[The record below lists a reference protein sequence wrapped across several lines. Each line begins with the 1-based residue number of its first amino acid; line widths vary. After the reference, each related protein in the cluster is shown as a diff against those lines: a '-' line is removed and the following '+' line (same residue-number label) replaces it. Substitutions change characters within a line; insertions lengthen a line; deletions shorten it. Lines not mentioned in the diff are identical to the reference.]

1 MKRPRKRASSVAV
14 IDIGSNSVRL
24 VVYETM
30 ARSLVTIFNEKAL
43 CGLGREVQSTGLL
56 SAEDAVAK
64 ALTALRRFRALCR
77 IQQVGRVFAIATAAC
92 RDARNG
98 PDFIAKAERICGA
111 HIEILS
117 GPREAKLSALG
128 VVSGIHNPDGVV
140 GDLGGGSLELI
151 DVHGSRVSSGVTLP
165 LGSLALQDLSDKSL
179 KRAERIVSTDLSN
192 VAQLKAAQGRTFY
205 AVGGTWRALAR
216 IHIVQSGYPLR
227 VMHGY
232 ELPAAEALDFARR
245 LRRLA
250 AANMLA
256 DIEVVADARRPLLTY
271 AALVLEYIIRVGKP
285 KTIVFSTFG
294 VREGLLYEI
303 VDGHDFTKPERS
315 WLEDHFLRN
324 IFPLLTPLAIDPA
337 HPFPF
342 IPSLGF
348 TIALQLA
355 RVADGKPMNALIR
368 MPGKIDRF
376 IRMPASK
383 DGAVHLIPLEQA
395 TGLFIG
401 RLFPGYTVKGQGAFR
416 IIRDSELEIEEEAED
431 LVRLFETALKRRRR
445 GSVIRLEMEAKMPEE
460 LRAFVQQALSAAD
473 DEVFLV
479 DGVLAMNELSQLTRL
494 DRPDLEF
501 VPYVPRHPER
511 VRDHGGDIFAA
522 IRQKDLIVHHPYESF
537 DVVVQFLQQA
547 ARDPDVVAIKQT
559 LYRTSNNSPIVRTL
573 AEAAEAGKSVT
584 ALIELKARFDEEANI
599 RWARDLERAGVQVVY
614 GFLELKTHA
623 KLSMVVRREGG
634 NLTTYV
640 HTGTGNY
647 HPVTARIYTDL
658 SYFTSDP
665 IIGRD
670 AARVFNYITGYAEP
684 SDIERMAVSPLTLRK
699 RIIEHI
705 KGETNHA
712 RHGKPGAIWM
722 KMNSLVD
729 PDVIDALYEASQAG
743 VSIDLVVRGICCLR
757 PGIPGFSENIR
768 VKSIIGRFLEHGR
781 IYCFGMG
788 QGLPGAKAAVY
799 ISSADMMP
807 RNLDRRVEVLCP
819 LQNPTVHQQ
828 VLEQIMVANLKDT
841 EQSWQLLP
849 DGSSTRMKAAKGEE
863 PFNLHNYFMT
873 NPSLSGRGKS
883 LKESSPRRLTR
894 RNERQQSS

>member
-1 MKRPRKRASSVAV
+1 MDSAQATEIK
-14 IDIGSNSVRL
+14 
-24 VVYETM
+24 
-30 ARSLVTIFNEKAL
+30 EK
-43 CGLGREVQSTGLL
+43 E
-56 SAEDAVAK
+56 AEFAA
-64 ALTALRRFRALCR
+64 
-77 IQQVGRVFAIATAAC
+77 IPAIATSPE
-92 RDARNG
+92 R
-98 PDFIAKAERICGA
+98 FINRE
-111 HIEILS
+111 LS
-117 GPREAKLSALG
+117 WL
-128 VVSGIHNPDGVV
+128 HFN
-140 GDLGGGSLELI
+140 
-151 DVHGSRVSSGVTLP
+151 
-165 LGSLALQDLSDKSL
+165 
-179 KRAERIVSTDLSN
+179 
-192 VAQLKAAQGRTFY
+192 
-205 AVGGTWRALAR
+205 
-216 IHIVQSGYPLR
+216 
-227 VMHGY
+227 
-232 ELPAAEALDFARR
+232 RR
-245 LRRLA
+245 
-250 AANMLA
+250 
-256 DIEVVADARRPLLTY
+256 
-271 AALVLEYIIRVGKP
+271 VLEESVNLGHPVLERVRFLSISANNLDEFFMVRVAGIKAQ
-285 KTIVFSTFG
+285 
-294 VREGLLYEI
+294 VREGITERSPDGLLPADQLVMI
-303 VDGHDFTKPERS
+303 NKTVSQLASDQQAIWSDLRDILAKVGIQLVDGRDVTKSERS
-315 WLEDHFLRN
+315 WIEDHFLHS

-342 IPSLGF
+342 IPNLGF
-348 TIALQLA
+348 TVALQLS
-355 RVADGKPMNALIR
+355 RISDGKAMNALIR

-376 IRMPASK
+376 IRIPSTKEGAPAR
-383 DGAVHLIPLEQA
+383 LITLEQA

-445 GSVIRLEMEAKMPEE
+445 GSVIRLEIEATMPEE
-460 LRAFVQQALSAAD
+460 LRIFVQHALSAAD
-473 DEVFLV
+473 DEVILV

-494 DRPDLEF
+494 NRPDLEF
-501 VPYVPRHPER
+501 PPYVPRHPER

-522 IRQKDLIVHHPYESF
+522 IRQKDLVVHHPYESF

-559 LYRTSNNSPIVRTL
+559 LYRTSNNSPIVRAL

-614 GFLELKTHA
+614 GFIELKTHA

-670 AARVFNYITGYAEP
+670 VARVFNYITGYAEP
-684 SDIERMAVSPLTLRK
+684 SDIEKMAVSPLTLRK

-705 KGETNHA
+705 HGEIAHVK
-712 RHGKPGAIWM
+712 HGRPGAVWM
-722 KMNSLVD
+722 KMNALVD
-729 PDVIDALYEASQAG
+729 PDIIDALYEASQAG
-743 VSIDLVVRGICCLR
+743 VSVELVVRGICCLR
-757 PGIPGFSENIR
+757 PGLPGLSENIR
-768 VKSIIGRFLEHGR
+768 VKSVIGRFLEHGR

-788 QGLPGAKAAVY
+788 QGLPSTKAAVY

-863 PFNLHNYFMT
+863 PFNLHDYFMT

-894 RNERQQSS
+894 RNERQQPSS